1 MLNVMLCVY
10 YMLQGDRLHGTIT
23 QLFEGI
29 RLSQVTLTAY
39 IQVYM
44 KHTTDTILKYHEVS

>member
-10 YMLQGDRLHGTIT
+10 YMLQGDRLNGTIT
-23 QLFEGI
+23 RPFEGI
-29 RLSQVTLTAY
+29 ELSQVMLTAY

-44 KHTTDTILKYHEVS
+44 KHTTDTTLINIMG